1 MTLNRLSGIV
11 TAIAGAV
18 LLFWIIPAQT
28 EVLDSGW
35 LNPTT
40 LPRITATII
49 MFAGIIHVLFP
60 AGTAEFDIKF
70 SLRMGMFFIVTV
82 AGIYLM
88 SVIGFIIAAPLLV
101 LVIMLMIGERR
112 PLWLAMG
119 IILLPALIWFC
130 VDFLLDKPLP

>member
-1 MTLNRLSGIV
+1 MGL
-11 TAIAGAV
+11 V

-40 LPRITATII
+40 LPRITAVII
-49 MFAGIIHVLFP
+49 ILAGLFHLVFP
-60 AGTAEFDIKF
+60 SGTAEFDVAF
-70 SLRMGMFFIVTV
+70 SFRMGLFFIITS

-88 SVIGFIIAAPLLV
+88 DLIGFIIVAPLLV
-101 LVIMLMIGERR
+101 LVIMMMIKERR

-119 IILLPALIWFC
+119 VILLPALIWFC

>member
-1 MTLNRLSGIV
+1 MTLNRLSGLV
-11 TAIAGAV
+11 TVVIGLV
-18 LLFWIIPAQT
+18 ILFWIIPAQT

-40 LPRITATII
+40 LPRITAVII
-49 MFAGIIHVLFP
+49 IIAGLFHLISP
-60 AGTAEFDIKF
+60 AGTAEFNVAF
-70 SLRMGMFFIVTV
+70 SFRMGLFFIITS

-88 SVIGFIIAAPLLV
+88 DLIGFIIVAPLLV
-101 LVIMLMIGERR
+101 LVIMMMIKERR

-119 IILLPALIWFC
+119 VILLPALIWFC